1 MTAPTVC
8 GVNECHA
15 EFVYETLS
23 SYGDYEIVYSTWVK
37 KINPKGKVQKRLL
50 VLGPF
55 HIFSFKMGTFGK
67 KGLQRC
73 GHYYELYELHAGKPD
88 QVSHTRTRTR
98 THHRTRT
105 CTTAHAP
112 SHTRLI

>member
-1 MTAPTVC
+1 MRA
-8 GVNECHA
+8 GA

-23 SYGDYEIVYSTWVK
+23 SYGDYEIVYSAWVK

-55 HIFSFKMGTFGK
+55 HIFSFKMGAFGK

-73 GHYYELYELHAGKPD
+73 GHYYELYELHATKTD
-88 QVSHTRTRTR
+88 QVPTCARTHTHTHSHTHTY
-98 THHRTRT
+98 THTIQFTLCLRSQ
-105 CTTAHAP
+105 A
-112 SHTRLI
+112 SSN